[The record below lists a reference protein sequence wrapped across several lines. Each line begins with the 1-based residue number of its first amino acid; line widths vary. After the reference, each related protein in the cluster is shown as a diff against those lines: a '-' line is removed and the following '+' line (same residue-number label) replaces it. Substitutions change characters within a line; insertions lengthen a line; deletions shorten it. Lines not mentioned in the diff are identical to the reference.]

1 MKSPIPLKELF
12 RSPRSKAFRPEV
24 EAFTLIEL
32 LVVIAIIA
40 ILAALLLPALAK
52 AKDRAKK
59 IGCLNNL
66 KQLGL
71 GGIFYA
77 DDNNGDLSGASWYS
91 TFVSGKGP
99 NSDRHSADDDLNWL
113 YPAYV
118 RSFGSYVCPST
129 QNYIR
134 TNTTP
139 KPTKPTENVV
149 IDLGF
154 FAQSKK
160 LNGISYECFG
170 NFPARNHLKKTEKS
184 VASFT
189 IERYTGLALGTK
201 PGPTRIFLLVDG
213 DDGNSTRPGNPNAQ
227 YPDPGDNHG
236 AEGFTVTFCDG
247 HSEFVKRS
255 KWLDVLNTMT
265 DGNQQPPP

>member
-1 MKSPIPLKELF
+1 MAFPVPPLH
-12 RSPRSKAFRPEV
+12 RRG
-24 EAFTLIEL
+24 FTLIEL

-52 AKDRAKK
+52 AKDKAHK

-71 GGIFYA
+71 GSMLYA
-77 DDNNGDLSGASWYS
+77 DDSNGHLSGATWY
-91 TFVSGKGP
+91 TAYLSGIGP
-99 NSDRHSADDDLNWL
+99 NSDRHSGDDDMNWL

-118 RSFGSYVCPST
+118 KSFGSYRCPST

-134 TNTTP
+134 TNTAP
-139 KPTKPTENVV
+139 KPNKPTENVI

-154 FAQSKK
+154 FARSKT

-170 NFPARNHLKKTEKS
+170 NFPARNHLKKTEKT
-184 VASFT
+184 VEAFT
-189 IERYTGLALGTK
+189 LQNYKGLPAGTR
-201 PGPTRIFLLVDG
+201 PGPAKIFLLVDG
-213 DDGNSTRPGNPNAQ
+213 DDGNSTQPDNPNAQ
-227 YPDPGDNHG
+227 YPDRGDNHG
-236 AEGFTVTFCDG
+236 IDGYNVTYCDG
-247 HSEFVKRS
+247 HSEFVRRS
-255 KWLDVLNTMT
+255 RWLDVLNTMT

>member
-1 MKSPIPLKELF
+1 MRISPN
-12 RSPRSKAFRPEV
+12 RHRG
-24 EAFTLIEL
+24 FTLIEL

-40 ILAALLLPALAK
+40 ILAAMLLPALAK

-71 GGIFYA
+71 GSMLYA
-77 DDNNGDLSGASWYS
+77 DDNEGHLSGASWYAS
-91 TFVSGKGP
+91 FVSATKAA
-99 NSDRHSADDDLNWL
+99 NYLSDRSSADDDLNWL

-118 RSFGSYVCPST
+118 KSFGSYVCPST

-134 TNTTP
+134 TNTIP
-139 KPTKPTENVV
+139 KPTKPTDTVV
-149 IDLGF
+149 VDLGF
-154 FAQSKK
+154 FATSPKA
-160 LNGISYECFG
+160 NGISYECFG
-170 NFPARNHLKKTEKS
+170 NFPARNNLKKTDKS

-189 IERYTGLALGTK
+189 IERYPGLPVGTK
-201 PGPTRIFLLVDG
+201 PGASQIFLLVDG
-213 DDGNSTRPGNPNAQ
+213 DDGNANKADNPNAQ

-236 AEGFTVTFCDG
+236 IEGFIVAFCDG
-247 HSEFVKRS
+247 HAEFVKRS
-255 KWLDVLNTMT
+255 RWLHVLNTMG